1 MVGKEGLLNTFFCNI
16 SDLLILVSGVV
27 LSKLLIECKN
37 CGPLR
42 KRATKEKVEAP
53 WNWINQFTEEAT
65 PMMRSSTME
74 MLIDSE
80 FAIPMLEAV
89 VDQLCL
95 LPTWGEGWCSGHFE
109 GHPCYYRHLPCPRWL
124 QPMVTWKDD
133 NPNNTRF
140 GNVNTVQEMLLPY
153 VCNIFLCIHF
163 ITKHGRMG
171 SVPERIPFFSDRE
184 ADRLPPL
191 LALKMWTFLV
201 LLFPLTKMRRT
212 RQKPVSRRSSGE
224 ADGGDVHDANHEHR
238 AEAS

>member
-1 MVGKEGLLNTFFCNI
+1 MTLTEYSPTTIFSV
-16 SDLLILVSGVV
+16 
-27 LSKLLIECKN
+27 KL
-37 CGPLR
+37 
-42 KRATKEKVEAP
+42 
-53 WNWINQFTEEAT
+53 
-65 PMMRSSTME
+65 MH
-74 MLIDSE
+74 
-80 FAIPMLEAV
+80 
-89 VDQLCL
+89 LCI
-95 LPTWGEGWCSGHFE
+95 
-109 GHPCYYRHLPCPRWL
+109 
-124 QPMVTWKDD
+124 
-133 NPNNTRF
+133 
-140 GNVNTVQEMLLPY
+140 VQEMLLPY
-153 VCNIFLCIHF
+153 VCNSFLCIHF